1 MCDIHERIT
10 LATIMQK
17 DVFDHNFWTKALMTM
32 ILAPRSVFYVKEP
45 DSAIFYLWP
54 WPFKVMIFANHI
66 LGHIS
71 VTNGQ
76 TWPNLA
82 QSSLG
87 KGI

>member
-1 MCDIHERIT
+1 MAEIVY
-10 LATIMQK
+10 LLL
-17 DVFDHNFWTKALMTM
+17 NFS
-32 ILAPRSVFYVKEP
+32 IYHQN
-45 DSAIFYLWP
+45 

-71 VTNGQ
+71 VTIMGK
-76 TWPNLA
+76 TWPNVA